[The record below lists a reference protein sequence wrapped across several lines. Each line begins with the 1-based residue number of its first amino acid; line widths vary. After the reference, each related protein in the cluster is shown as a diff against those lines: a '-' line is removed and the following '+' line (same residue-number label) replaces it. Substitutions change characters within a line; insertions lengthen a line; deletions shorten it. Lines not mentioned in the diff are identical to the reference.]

1 VLSHFL
7 FHTGHEEDYVIEL
20 ANEVRKVLA
29 ESSTKKVTPVKESR
43 ASRVANKSKNNVPT
57 AHQILPHHPEAVATT
72 I

>member
-1 VLSHFL
+1 MLLL

-29 ESSTKKVTPVKESR
+29 ESSTKKVTPVKEPR
-43 ASRVANKSKNNVPT
+43 TISRVVNKAKTNVPT
-57 AHQILPHHPEAVATT
+57 AHQMLPHQPEAVATT

>member
-1 VLSHFL
+1 ML
-7 FHTGHEEDYVIEL
+7 FNTGHEEDYVIEL

-29 ESSTKKVTPVKESR
+29 ESSMKKVTPVKESR
-43 ASRVANKSKNNVPT
+43 ASRVANKSKSNVPT